1 MQSFWIGARELS
13 ITWSEDPQYWNWLH
27 LDSCSGEVAEL
38 VRSCWLEIIGKID
51 TRSLRLKTSYSAY
64 LVFKLQEGCKEL
76 QKATASVRFV
86 KEIGEGSADEGYGVF
101 IDTTACDAGERGR
114 FPHCRS
120 DGWMEIKLGEFFN
133 NLGDDGEVEMRL
145 IEKNNPKWKIGLVVR
160 GIDIRPN

>member
-1 MQSFWIGARELS
+1 MVFTLKKNLRTHAFSS
-13 ITWSEDPQYWNWLH
+13 
-27 LDSCSGEVAEL
+27 EVAEL

-51 TRSLRLKTSYSAY
+51 VRSLRVKTSYSAY
-64 LVFKLQEGCKEL
+64 LVFKLQEESKEL
-76 QKATASVRFV
+76 QKATASVRFL
-86 KEIGEGSADEGYGVF
+86 KEISEGSADEGYGVF
-101 IDTTACDAGERGR
+101 IDTKECDAERDR

-145 IEKNNPKWKIGLVVR
+145 IEKNNPKWKTGLIVR